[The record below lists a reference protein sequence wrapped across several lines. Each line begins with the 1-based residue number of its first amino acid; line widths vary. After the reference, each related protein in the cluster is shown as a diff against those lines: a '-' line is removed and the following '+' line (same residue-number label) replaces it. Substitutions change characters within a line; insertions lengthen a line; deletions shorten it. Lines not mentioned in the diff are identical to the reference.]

1 MDFTFNIH
9 FTMYVPSVP
18 LFFYNGLHFAAMYIH
33 LKKIVIID
41 FLSKLYFFT

>member
-1 MDFTFNIH
+1 MDFTFTIH

-18 LFFYNGLHFAAMYIH
+18 LFFTMYFAAMYLH